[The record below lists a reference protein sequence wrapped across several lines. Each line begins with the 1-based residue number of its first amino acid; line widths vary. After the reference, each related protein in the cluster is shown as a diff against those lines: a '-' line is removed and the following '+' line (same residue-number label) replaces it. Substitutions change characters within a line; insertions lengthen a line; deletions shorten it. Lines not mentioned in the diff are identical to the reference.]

1 MGTVSLGTGR
11 TLVTVTDPQLVR
23 VRVIAELPAQHHQH
37 HLGEVE
43 PEEVHQTEVRRL
55 GEDED
60 VDLGPGLGQD
70 RGVVMGGGVEVGH
83 GVDPGQLTDRL
94 VIAGKARYVRLLAT
108 GVNIMFRIF

>member
-1 MGTVSLGTGR
+1 MTNPVLLGVGIASEGPCSEH
-11 TLVTVTDPQLVR
+11 VTQL
-23 VRVIAELPAQHHQH
+23 L
-37 HLGEVE
+37 EVE
-43 PEEVHQTEVRRL
+43 SEHVDQREGRRV

-94 VIAGKARYVRLLAT
+94 VIAGKARYVCLLAT
-108 GVNIMFRIF
+108 GVNILFRIFEMC